1 MSRIRLNTKAKKIKK
16 VVSERESPT
25 SSPALIDEDSDV
37 ELLEIEDSRPS
48 STTPQAATMKEKI
61 EINFDDVELL
71 EIDDD
76 DDEEE
81 EEEIA
86 KQEVKEGDKEYQ
98 SEEGEEDE
106 DAQRIDIETSQDA
119 EDLPDPSKTA
129 LKNLKHF
136 PIPII
141 IQTNN
146 FPYLLA
152 PIPVEAQQRLPKK
165 YKHLISLL
173 DEYPMPG
180 STIHEVIDCIKETFK
195 NLDNPFDERDELL
208 IKFKEFEVT
217 LAETCVH
224 AYEVLLSE
232 VYEAFEGLKRFQG
245 SDAPTC
251 LTLLLKPQRTFVNRL
266 DELRKLQSG
275 DTKGKEMT
283 DSLLD
288 DKVSG
293 TENLGG
299 INVAEDDLN
308 NPDESQHSMEQIIA
322 SPLFERETSG
332 ESTPITKN
340 GELFNDKQEKQEGIN
355 DAAVREPRESQLL
368 ETHEKDP
375 QLAEP
380 EEKKLQLEDPQKEG
394 GQVEEPDRTKPLLE
408 EPEEEESR
416 HEESQSVIEQ
426 DLIVEHLSTP
436 APMRIANDDEKDTSN
451 GEYSTIYTEEQSE
464 PPIPDHETPA
474 VEKNDDKEQHDSPER
489 VNGTKVPSE
498 MITDEILYE
507 SNAKL
512 HEASIKHTLDDDE
525 GEVPES
531 KKIRGE

>member
-1 MSRIRLNTKAKKIKK
+1 MSRIRVSTKTKKVNK

-48 STTPQAATMKEKI
+48 SATPQLASMKEKI

-76 DDEEE
+76 DEEE
-81 EEEIA
+81 EEELA
-86 KQEVKEGDKEYQ
+86 KQELKEGDKENQ
-98 SEEGEEDE
+98 FEEGEEDE
-106 DAQRIDIETSQDA
+106 DAQRIDIETSDDG
-119 EDLPDPSKTA
+119 EDHLADSSKTT
-129 LKNLKHF
+129 LKNLRHF

-152 PIPVEAQQRLPKK
+152 PIPGEVQQRLPKK

-232 VYEAFEGLKRFQG
+232 VYEAFEGLKRFKG
-245 SDAPTC
+245 SEAPTC

-266 DELRKLQSG
+266 DELRRLQSG

-293 TENLGG
+293 TGNLGE
-299 INVAEDDLN
+299 INVTEDDLN
-308 NPDESQHSMEQIIA
+308 SPDESQHSMEQIIA
-322 SPLFERETSG
+322 SPLFEKETSG
-332 ESTPITKN
+332 ESTPVTKN
-340 GELFNDKQEKQEGIN
+340 GELFNDNQEQQQGVADK
-355 DAAVREPRESQLL
+355 AVGEPSESQLE
-368 ETHEKDP
+368 ETQEKEP
-375 QLAEP
+375 QLTDD
-380 EEKKLQLEDPQKEG
+380 EEKKLPLKDQQEEG
-394 GQVEEPDRTKPLLE
+394 GQLEGPDRKKPLLE

-416 HEESQSVIEQ
+416 FEEAQSEIEQ
-426 DLIVEHLSTP
+426 DLIIEHLPTP
-436 APMRIANDDEKDTSN
+436 APRRTAKNDEEDTSN
-451 GEYSTIYTEEQSE
+451 VEYSAIYTEEQTERPFS
-464 PPIPDHETPA
+464 DHITPG
-474 VEKNDDKEQHDSPER
+474 VEKNEDKEHHDSLAK
-489 VNGTKVPSE
+489 VNGTKFPSE
-498 MITDEILYE
+498 MIMDEILYE

-512 HEASIKHTLDDDE
+512 DDSSIKHTLEEHE
-525 GEVPES
+525 GEVPEA
-531 KKIRGE
+531 KKIKSE